1 MVTQL
6 CTFARNHWI
15 VHLNFIVCINLLK
28 ISRMNLKM
36 KCFYENL
43 KHSSRERN
51 SRSLD
56 ILATRSYQLLV
67 LVSEKSKKLW
77 LSFLSPWKKQPVLLN
92 QSIGIRVTGLVFA
105 CDLWNAALARIVCP
119 PLSMTGLFFLS
130 RNMNTMLFAY
140 IEQFN
145 VIIGSEVDMKKIISF
160 LVNFWQATNTVH
172 LSPCAVG

>member
-77 LSFLSPWKKQPVLLN
+77 LSFLSPWKKTASASESEHRNLSHRACVCLWLVKHYSSSHNLPPTEHDRTLAGSVLSLKEHEHH
-92 QSIGIRVTGLVFA
+92 V
-105 CDLWNAALARIVCP
+105 VCIYW
-119 PLSMTGLFFLS
+119 
-130 RNMNTMLFAY
+130 A
-140 IEQFN
+140 I
-145 VIIGSEVDMKKIISF
+145 
-160 LVNFWQATNTVH
+160 
-172 LSPCAVG
+172 

>member
-1 MVTQL
+1 
-6 CTFARNHWI
+6 
-15 VHLNFIVCINLLK
+15 
-28 ISRMNLKM
+28 MNLKM

-51 SRSLD
+51 SCSLD
-56 ILATRSYQLLV
+56 SLATRSYQLLV

-92 QSIGIRVTGLVFA
+92 QSIGTRVTGLVFA
-105 CDLWNAALARIVCP
+105 CDLWNVALACIICP
-119 PLSMTGLFFLS
+119 PLNVTGLHQVRFFLS

-145 VIIGSEVDMKKIISF
+145 VIIGSEVDMKKIIYF
-160 LVNFWQATNTVH
+160 LVNFWQGTNTVH
-172 LSPCAVG
+172 LSPCSFG